1 MTTSLTSGPPARLI
15 AAFAL
20 PLLVGS
26 VVQQLYSL
34 VDAAVV
40 GRFIGVDA
48 LAAVG
53 STGGLAFLLI
63 GFTLG
68 ATSGFAIPVAHA
80 FGAAD
85 LPALRRAVVAGT
97 VACVG
102 IAVVLTAVSVP
113 LSRPVLAALNT
124 PAELLD
130 DATTFAAVQFGGIG
144 AMLAFT
150 YLCGVIR
157 ALGDSRTPLLLLV
170 GSCVLNAGLVVLL
183 VGPLHSGVAGAALA
197 TIIAQLLAT
206 AIGLVVVVRTMPE
219 LRLPR
224 ADRTVSRP
232 ALRETLRIGLP
243 MGFQM
248 SIVAIGAIALQY
260 AINGLG
266 AQAVAAFTAAMRV
279 DQLAIAPLAALG
291 VATATF
297 VAQNRG
303 ALAWARIR
311 KGTAQTSAMAV
322 GTAIVVGAVTIV
334 AGPTLVEA
342 FVGPG
347 NEPVVE
353 LARTYFWV
361 NGPLY
366 SAVGVL
372 FVIRNA
378 LQGLGLAGWPTVAGV
393 FELVARTAAALLLVG
408 PLGFLGVS
416 MAAPLAWFGALAPLL
431 VAWYSRRRRL
441 IADEQV
447 AQLEAAHRT
456 PVAA

>member
-1 MTTSLTSGPPARLI
+1 MTTNLTSGPPARLI
-15 AAFAL
+15 ASFAL

-40 GRFIGVDA
+40 GRLVGVDA

-68 ATSGFAIPVAHA
+68 ATSGFAIPVARA
-80 FGAAD
+80 FGAGDGA
-85 LPALRRAVVAGT
+85 ALRRAVAAGAL
-97 VACVG
+97 ACVG
-102 IAVVLTAVSVP
+102 IAVVLTAASVP
-113 LSRPVLAALNT
+113 TARTVLTALNT

-130 DATTFAAVQFGGIG
+130 DATTFAAVQYGGLA
-144 AMLAFT
+144 AMLAFN

-170 GSCVLNAGLVVLL
+170 GSCVLNAGLVLLL
-183 VGPLHSGVAGAALA
+183 VGPLHTGVAGAAGA

-206 AIGLVVVVRTMPE
+206 GVGLWIIARRMPQ
-219 LRLPR
+219 LQLQR
-224 ADRTVSRP
+224 ADWSDSGSQ
-232 ALRETLRIGLP
+232 LRESLHIGLP

-248 SIVAIGAIALQY
+248 SIVAIGALALQY

-266 AQAVAAFTAAMRV
+266 SQAVAAFTTAMRV

-291 VATATF
+291 VAMATF

-311 KGTAQTSAMAV
+311 RGTAQTTAMSV
-322 GTAIVVGAVTIV
+322 GAAIVVGAVTII

-347 NEPVVE
+347 HEDVVE
-353 LARTYFWV
+353 LARTYFWI

-366 SAVGVL
+366 SVVGML
-372 FVIRNA
+372 FVLRNA
-378 LQGLGLAGWPTVAGV
+378 LQGLGLAAWPTVAGV

-408 PLGFLGVS
+408 PLGFVGVS
-416 MAAPLAWFGALAPLL
+416 LAAPLAWFGALVPL
-431 VAWYSRRRRL
+431 VFAWRSRRRRL
-441 IADEQV
+441 LEDEAIAL
-447 AQLEAAHRT
+447 LEDSLPQT
-456 PVAA
+456 VTT